1 MSHLLPT
8 EIEYL
13 VGENVEVV
21 FEPVLFT
28 NLTVK
33 DIGKAKLRDILPLV
47 DYVRADMQHR
57 QYVSKGINKKIYH
70 SQVEK
75 EIKKLVQCN

>member
-21 FEPVLFT
+21 FEPILFT

-33 DIGKAKLRDILPLV
+33 DVGKAKLRDMLPLI
-47 DYVRADMQHR
+47 DYVRAGIQRR

-75 EIKKLVQCN
+75 EIKKLIQCN

>member
-1 MSHLLPT
+1 MSHLLPV

-13 VGENVEVV
+13 VGESVEVI

-28 NLTVK
+28 NLTTK

-47 DYVRADMQHR
+47 DCVRVDMQRR